1 MAAAEAG
8 LALHPATPV
17 GDAVALLVAVV
28 RAAVAAQVYMLRLT
42 MVRLWVP
49 VAGATLVAVAVLA
62 VGALG
67 NTVPKRATPVVRGLC

>member
-1 MAAAEAG
+1 
-8 LALHPATPV
+8 
-17 GDAVALLVAVV
+17 VV
-28 RAAVAAQVYMLRLT
+28 RVAAAAQVYTLRLT

-67 NTVPKRATPVVRGLC
+67 NTVPKRATPVVQGLC